1 MVGISLVA
9 RAHATSSRVA
19 PVFRIRLPIH
29 APIFVK
35 IICDII
41 CLVRHGQPQAL
52 EDLREV
58 VLTLCSG
65 LFFCAIRRHPSVP
78 MFDNLN
84 QGKYN
89 QTILKAQIGVT
100 HLGQICLST
109 GLHGGLPCDTEVWRS
124 TADRHPL
131 LTGEWWFG
139 DGIYIAEHGILAKKK
154 KPTDRNLTTFELLY
168 NARIDHY
175 RARAEH
181 IIAHVKTHGFFKTAC
196 RLERPQVEGIWK
208 LLVHATALRI
218 RQAGP
223 LYQGYGPAYHFEA
236 GTASRAYQKH
246 VVDNEL
252 YK

>member
-1 MVGISLVA
+1 M
-9 RAHATSSRVA
+9 TYCESSDKSKV
-19 PVFRIRLPIH
+19 VFYKRRRFYRNVLPRTLPII
-29 APIFVK
+29 AENIGE
-35 IICDII
+35 IIYDSRLDPYNHTPHWMSRITASVDCYP
-41 CLVRHGQPQAL
+41 LVVWKPRDA
-52 EDLREV
+52 
-58 VLTLCSG
+58 T
-65 LFFCAIRRHPSVP
+65 

>member
-154 KPTDRNLTTFELLY
+154 KPSNRNLSCFTMRALTITGHAQSISLPMSRRTASSRQLAGWS
-168 NARIDHY
+168 ARRW
-175 RARAEH
+175 RAYGSCSCMQLRCESGKLGRCTRAMGQH
-181 IIAHVKTHGFFKTAC
+181 TILKQG
-196 RLERPQVEGIWK
+196 RQVER
-208 LLVHATALRI
+208 TR
-218 RQAGP
+218 
-223 LYQGYGPAYHFEA
+223 
-236 GTASRAYQKH
+236 
-246 VVDNEL
+246 NM
-252 YK
+252 